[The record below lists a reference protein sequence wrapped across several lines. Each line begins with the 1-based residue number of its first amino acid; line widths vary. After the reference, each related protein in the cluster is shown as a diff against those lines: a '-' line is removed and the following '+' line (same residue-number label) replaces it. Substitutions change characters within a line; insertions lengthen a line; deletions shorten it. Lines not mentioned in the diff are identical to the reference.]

1 MTHTTDYRERYSAG
15 WSQDSVRLFHVA
27 SAFAKSTYFYV
38 QECGY
43 FQTDDTYFTE
53 RENLNSY
60 LLVYTLS
67 GSGILHYQGR
77 EFSLEKGDCFY
88 INCMEKHLYFTRPKH
103 SWELLWIHFNGPVAL
118 GFYEKFA
125 ENGFRTIHVQ
135 DDFFMER
142 SFRRVMALSQQCMIS
157 SELLASNV
165 ITSILTELTIQ
176 SMTNNATH
184 LLLPEPIKQ
193 VIIDIEHNFKSDL
206 SLQSL
211 ASRHNISKF
220 HLSKEFKKY
229 TGCTVMEYIIA
240 NRLAYAKELLK
251 YSDLSV
257 SEITERIGMHN
268 ISHFIHLFKTREGM
282 TPLAFRRQWK

>member
-15 WSQDSVRLFHVA
+15 WSQDSVRLFNVA

-125 ENGFRTIHVQ
+125 ENGFQ
-135 DDFFMER
+135 
-142 SFRRVMALSQQCMIS
+142 
-157 SELLASNV
+157 
-165 ITSILTELTIQ
+165 TIQ

-268 ISHFIHLFKTREGM
+268 ISHFIHLFKAREGM

>member
-15 WSQDSVRLFHVA
+15 WSKDSVRLFHVA

-125 ENGFRTIHVQ
+125 ENGFQ
-135 DDFFMER
+135 
-142 SFRRVMALSQQCMIS
+142 
-157 SELLASNV
+157 
-165 ITSILTELTIQ
+165 TIQ

-193 VIIDIEHNFKSDL
+193 VIIDIKHNFKSDL

-229 TGCTVMEYIIA
+229 TGCTAMEYIIA

-268 ISHFIHLFKTREGM
+268 ISHFIHLFKAREGM
-282 TPLAFRRQWK
+282 TPPGLSPPVEMRLIPPVCRYRFYPLPAQTAAGFPRPFPPAASA

>member
-53 RENLNSY
+53 R
-60 LLVYTLS
+60 
-67 GSGILHYQGR
+67 
-77 EFSLEKGDCFY
+77 
-88 INCMEKHLYFTRPKH
+88 
-103 SWELLWIHFNGPVAL
+103 
-118 GFYEKFA
+118 
-125 ENGFRTIHVQ
+125 
-135 DDFFMER
+135 

-157 SELLASNV
+157 SELLTSNV

-268 ISHFIHLFKTREGM
+268 ISHFIHLFKAREGM